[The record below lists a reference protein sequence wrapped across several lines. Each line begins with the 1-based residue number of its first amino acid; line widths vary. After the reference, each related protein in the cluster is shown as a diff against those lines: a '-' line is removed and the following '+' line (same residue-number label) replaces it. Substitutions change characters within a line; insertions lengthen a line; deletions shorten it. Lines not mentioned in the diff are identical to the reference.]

1 MKHTDKAL
9 RFIQEIKWPYLP
21 SEVKQQSKRCLMDS
35 LGAMLSGMRT
45 PVAGIMQRIATTQ
58 LKGNEATVVVSG
70 VKVSAAG
77 AALVNGFAG
86 NALDIDDGYRLV
98 KGHPGSC
105 ILPVIL
111 SASEIASGCTGKHF
125 LEAMIVGYE
134 IAIRAGLIRHT
145 LYETY
150 HSSGSWGAIGGAAAA
165 GKILNFNEETLI
177 HALGVAEYHAP
188 IAPMMKGITT
198 PSMGKDSIGWG
209 SFVAM
214 MSALMAREGFTGIQP
229 IFDDTPNS
237 FLIEGLG
244 EQYRVMDLYFKPYAG
259 CRWAQPAIEGVLRVT
274 QRSGVSPNDIDRI
287 RVFTFS
293 EAAALN
299 LGYPKNTEEAQ
310 YSMSFPIA
318 AALVDGEVG
327 PDQVLEPR
335 IFDED
340 IKNMMGRIEVVVEDR
355 FQKEFPE
362 RALVEVSIITKD
374 GKILNS
380 GIVSARWEPDS
391 DAPTD
396 DELEKKFFWLVK
408 PVLGEG
414 KTERL
419 VKMIWQFDSITD
431 LKDFMP
437 YCIQ

>member
-1 MKHTDKAL
+1 MTHTDMVM
-9 RFIQEIKWPYLP
+9 RFVKETRWSCLSSEIQ
-21 SEVKQQSKRCLMDS
+21 QQSKRCLIDS
-35 LGAMLSGMRT
+35 LGAMLSGMQS
-45 PVAGIMQRIATTQ
+45 PVVQTMRRIATSQ
-58 LKGNEATVVVSG
+58 LKADGATIFVSG
-70 VKVSAAG
+70 VRCSVAG

-86 NALDIDDGYRLV
+86 NALDIDDGHRLV

-111 SASEIASGCTGKHF
+111 AASEIVSGCSGKKF
-125 LEAMIVGYE
+125 LEAMVVGYE
-134 IAIRAGLIRHT
+134 VGIRAGLIRHN

-165 GKILNFNEETLI
+165 GKILNLNKTTLT

-188 IAPMMKGITT
+188 IGPMMKGIKT

-209 SFVAM
+209 AFVAM
-214 MSALMAREGFTGIQP
+214 MSVLMAREGFTGIQP
-229 IFDDTPNS
+229 IFEDTPDS
-237 FLIEGLG
+237 LLIEGLG
-244 EQYRVMDLYFKPYAG
+244 EDYKIMELYFKPYAA
-259 CRWAQPAIEGVLRVT
+259 CRWAQPAIEGVLRIT
-274 QRSGVSPNDIDRI
+274 HRSGVSLDDIDRI
-287 RVFTFS
+287 RVFTFA

-318 AALVDGEVG
+318 AALVDGEIG
-327 PDQVLEPR
+327 PDQVSEPG

-340 IKNMMGRIEVVVEDR
+340 IKNMMRKVEVLVEDR
-355 FQKEFPE
+355 FQREFPE
-362 RALVEVSIITKD
+362 RALAEVHIIKRD
-374 GKILNS
+374 GEILNS
-380 GIVSARWEPDS
+380 GVVSARWES
-391 DAPTD
+391 GNDAPTD
-396 DELEKKFFWLVK
+396 EELEKKFFWLVK

-414 KTERL
+414 KAERL

-431 LKDFMP
+431 LKDFIP

>member
-1 MKHTDKAL
+1 MHYTDTVIK
-9 RFIQEIKWPYLP
+9 FIQETNWAHLP
-21 SEVKQQSKRCLMDS
+21 SKTKQQSKRCLMDS
-35 LGAMLSGMRT
+35 LGAMLSGMQS
-45 PVAGIMQRIATTQ
+45 PVVEIMKRIATSQ
-58 LKGNEATVVVSG
+58 LKGNEATVLVSG
-70 VKVSAAG
+70 VRSSAVG
-77 AALVNGFAG
+77 AVLVNGFAG

-111 SASEIASGCTGKHF
+111 AASEIVTGCTGQKF
-125 LEAMIVGYE
+125 LEAIVVGYE
-134 IAIRAGLIRHT
+134 VGIRAGLISHN

-165 GKILNFNEETLI
+165 GKILNLNKTVFA

-188 IAPMMKGITT
+188 IAPMMKGIKT

-209 SFVAM
+209 AFVAM
-214 MSALMAREGFTGIQP
+214 MSVLMVKGGFTGIQP
-229 IFDDTPNS
+229 IFEDTPDS
-237 FLIEGLG
+237 LLIEGLG
-244 EQYRVMDLYFKPYAG
+244 EDYKMMDLYFKPYAA
-259 CRWAQPAIEGVLRVT
+259 CRWAQPAIEGVLRIT
-274 QRSGVSPNDIDRI
+274 QRSGVSLNDIDRI

-299 LGYPKNTEEAQ
+299 LGYPENTEEAQ

-340 IKNMMGRIEVVVEDR
+340 IRNMMGRIEVLVEDR

-362 RALVEVSIITKD
+362 RARAEVHIMKRD
-374 GKILNS
+374 GETLNS
-380 GIVSARWEPDS
+380 GVVSARWES
-391 DAPTD
+391 GTDAPTD
-396 DELEKKFFWLVK
+396 EELEKKFFWLVK
-408 PVLGEG
+408 PVLGES

-419 VKMIWQFDSITD
+419 MNMIWQFESITN
-431 LKDFMP
+431 LKDFIP
-437 YCIQ
+437 YCIK

>member
-1 MKHTDKAL
+1 MTHTDMVI
-9 RFIQEIKWPYLP
+9 RFVKETRWSCLSSEIQ
-21 SEVKQQSKRCLMDS
+21 QQSKRCLIDS
-35 LGAMLSGMRT
+35 LGAMLSGMQS
-45 PVAGIMQRIATTQ
+45 PVVQTMRRIATSQ
-58 LKGNEATVVVSG
+58 LKADGATIFVSG
-70 VKVSAAG
+70 VRCSFAG

-86 NALDIDDGYRLV
+86 NALDIDDGHRLV

-111 SASEIASGCTGKHF
+111 AASEIVSGCSGKKF
-125 LEAMIVGYE
+125 LEAMVVGYE
-134 IAIRAGLIRHT
+134 VGIRAGLIRHN

-165 GKILNFNEETLI
+165 GKILNLNKTTLT

-188 IAPMMKGITT
+188 IGPMMKGIKT

-209 SFVAM
+209 AFVAM
-214 MSALMAREGFTGIQP
+214 MSVLMAREGFTGIQP
-229 IFDDTPNS
+229 IFEDTPDS
-237 FLIEGLG
+237 LLIEGLG
-244 EQYRVMDLYFKPYAG
+244 EDYKIMELYFKPYAA
-259 CRWAQPAIEGVLRVT
+259 CRWAQPAIEGVLRIT
-274 QRSGVSPNDIDRI
+274 HRSGVSLDDIDRI
-287 RVFTFS
+287 RVFTFA

-318 AALVDGEVG
+318 AALVDGEIG
-327 PDQVLEPR
+327 PDQVSELG

-340 IKNMMGRIEVVVEDR
+340 IKNMMRKVEVLVEDR
-355 FQKEFPE
+355 FQREFPE
-362 RALVEVSIITKD
+362 RALAEVHIIKRD
-374 GKILNS
+374 GEILNS
-380 GIVSARWEPDS
+380 GVVSARWES
-391 DAPTD
+391 GNDAPTD
-396 DELEKKFFWLVK
+396 EELEKKFFWLVK

-414 KTERL
+414 KAERL

-431 LKDFMP
+431 LKDFIP